1 MDGLATMSGSGVLGE
16 SVAAATEREE
26 CTMCVFRARVCMCV
40 HVCVCVCACVCT
52 CMCVCGCVCV
62 CVVAEW
68 VCAQLAG

>member
-1 MDGLATMSGSGVLGE
+1 MDGLATMSGSGALGE

-26 CTMCVFRARVCMCV
+26 CTRTPRVFRVRVCTCV
-40 HVCVCVCACVCT
+40 HVCVCVHVHVRVCVC
-52 CMCVCGCVCV
+52 VDVCV